1 MIDQKGCCPNC
12 GAEKEHQ
19 RFQCVNV
26 VLETDLQEKVDNYD
40 LFIGICPN
48 CGSKCMLNREC
59 PTPLINADADSI
71 TEDDRKQSNS
81 YVKKT
86 DKGIKSNEEL
96 IKQSRSTNTEEFVSN
111 KETNKTVIKRRRRRR
126 VIIKRRRTRDLLINV
141 LKNIG
146 YEPELE
152 ETTERIK
159 FTVFSYGYIYIDADN
174 RSPFITIWNM
184 NWAKIGLD
192 NPNLNKIIE
201 IINQANIHCM
211 ATIFYSIDEEEKVFR
226 LHCKR
231 EIPFVVE
238 LPDIEAYLSFNIDHS
253 YDACADLFDRLKR
266 QNIYLE
272 EFKVD
277 PDSIGSI

>member
-1 MIDQKGCCPNC
+1 MIDQKGFCPNC

-26 VLETDLQEKVDNYD
+26 VLETDLQEKMDNYD

-71 TEDDRKQSNS
+71 TEDDRKQPNS
-81 YVKKT
+81 HVKKT
-86 DKGIKSNEEL
+86 DKDIKSNEEL
-96 IKQSRSTNTEEFVSN
+96 
-111 KETNKTVIKRRRRRR
+111 
-126 VIIKRRRTRDLLINV
+126 IKRRRTRDLLINV

-152 ETTERIK
+152 KTTERIK
-159 FTVFSYGYIYIDADN
+159 FPVFSYGYIYIDADN

-211 ATIFYSIDEEEKVFR
+211 TTIFYSIDEEEKVFR
-226 LHCKR
+226 LHCKHK
-231 EIPFVVE
+231 IPFVVE
-238 LPDIEAYLSFNIDHS
+238 LPDIEAYLSFNIYHS
-253 YDACADLFDRLKR
+253 YDACADLFDRLKS

-277 PDSIGSI
+277 PDSIGSILRLCLKS